1 MTSRVRRRNGRAVD
15 APPARREDRAMFDW
29 GVGEY
34 ERTAAELEPA
44 ARHVVAL
51 AEIAAGETVL
61 DVACGTGNAALLA
74 AAAGARVTGLDA
86 APRLIEVARSRP
98 GGDGVAFVVGDALDL
113 PFAADAFDVV
123 LSVFGIIFAPD
134 AGRAL
139 GEVARVLKPRGRALL
154 AVWMPQGPI
163 HEMVGALGRAVAAA
177 GGPERPRFD
186 WHDPEAV
193 APVAAAAGMTT
204 RAQDAGLVVEG
215 ESPEA
220 YFAAAE
226 RFHPLSIAM
235 RGLLDRTGRYPEI
248 REEALGALRAGNEDP
263 GGFRITSPY
272 RVICLARAG

>member
-1 MTSRVRRRNGRAVD
+1 
-15 APPARREDRAMFDW
+15 MFDW
-29 GVGEY
+29 GAGEY

-51 AEIAAGETVL
+51 AEITEGETVL

-86 APRLIEVARSRP
+86 AERLIEVARSRT
-98 GGDGVAFVVGDALDL
+98 GGDRVDFVVGDALEL
-113 PFAADAFDVV
+113 PFPDGDFDVV
-123 LSVFGIIFAPD
+123 LSVFGIIFVPD
-134 AGRAL
+134 AARGI
-139 GEVARVLKPRGRALL
+139 GEVARVLRPDGRALL

-163 HEMVGALGRAVAAA
+163 HRMVGALARGVAAA
-177 GGPERPRFD
+177 GGPERPPFA

-193 APVAAAAGMTT
+193 APLAARAGMAL
-204 RAQDAGLVVEG
+204 RVEDAGLVIEG

-226 RFHPLSIAM
+226 RFHPMSVAM
-235 RGLLDRTGRYPEI
+235 RSLLERSGRYPEV
-248 REEALGALRAGNEDP
+248 RAEALAELRAGNEDP

-272 RVICLARAG
+272 RVLVLERTG